1 MQLNSLNK
9 LDGAHSLLVSLS
21 EEGETSAV
29 LTTIASVLGRIE
41 GLDNL
46 GNAPN
51 YWQTVIVNLN
61 TLADILAERELAGDQ
76 VYDETPGEA
85 DWNLAELALDDESDL
100 EL

>member
-29 LTTIASVLGRIE
+29 LTTLASVLGRIE

-46 GNAPN
+46 GNTPN

-85 DWNLAELALDDESDL
+85 DWNLAELALDDESAL